1 MNLGIRTK
9 DELSHVTSLLS
20 TRLSSVEE
28 LKQRLRKKTSELN
41 KCKKKKQYETARANA
56 LEVRLE
62 EIAQLLQI
70 VTQDR
75 DNLRTDVVGKT
86 ETIKIQ
92 TQERV
97 EQNLKHDLDLS
108 EKRKKINQLQEDV
121 NKQKHMC
128 NQLEQELQAER
139 ASSSQELQA
148 ERATSALLLRTT
160 ELQAIELNKVKQQ
173 LADALGRAEK
183 TENKIE
189 SILSII
195 KQ

>member
-97 EQNLKHDLDLS
+97 
-108 EKRKKINQLQEDV
+108 
-121 NKQKHMC
+121 
-128 NQLEQELQAER
+128 
-139 ASSSQELQA
+139 
-148 ERATSALLLRTT
+148 
-160 ELQAIELNKVKQQ
+160 
-173 LADALGRAEK
+173 
-183 TENKIE
+183 
-189 SILSII
+189 
-195 KQ
+195 

>member
-1 MNLGIRTK
+1 M
-9 DELSHVTSLLS
+9 
-20 TRLSSVEE
+20 
-28 LKQRLRKKTSELN
+28 KQRLRKKTSELN